1 MVSPPTVSTTQ
12 LRGLLESAGPLWLV
26 FVPDGA
32 DPSAGHIP
40 GSLVTADEALLAALP
55 RGTPMVLYGEDAQ
68 VTRSP
73 ALVLRLAAA
82 GRDARWYAGGL
93 QAWAADGLPVERSPE
108 LG

>member
-1 MVSPPTVSTTQ
+1 MPPPPTVSTTR
-12 LRGLLESAGPLWLV
+12 LRELLESAGPLWLV
-26 FVPDGA
+26 FVPDG

-40 GSLVTADEALLAALP
+40 GSLVTADEELLAALP

-73 ALVLRLAAA
+73 ALVDRLAAA
-82 GRDARWYAGGL
+82 GQDARWYAGGL